1 VTIDALRAA
10 LADRY
15 RIERELGA
23 GGMATVYL
31 AQDLKHDRKVAIK
44 VMKPEVSAEL
54 AADRFLREIRTTAN
68 LQHPNIVPVFDSG
81 RVTADM
87 MIDDREPM
95 IDAAADSR
103 SSTIDHRSSSI
114 LFFVM
119 PLIEGETLRARLERE
134 GPFPI
139 DEAIRLIRELADA
152 LQYAHEAGILHRD
165 LKPENVM
172 LSRGH
177 ALLADFGIAHS
188 AATPGDDR
196 LTRTGSS
203 VGTPAYMSPE
213 QATGTRE
220 LTAASDVYGLG
231 AILFELVTGEPPF
244 TGATAQAILVK
255 RFTTEAPALRT
266 MRGDAPAS
274 CETAVARA
282 LASDPERR
290 FATAAAFA
298 AALAGEPVA
307 AQPAPAANDRSL
319 VVLPF
324 RNQGTNLEDEQF
336 SDGLTEEIITDVAR
350 VKAIRVLSRTSS
362 MQLKGTTRSIP
373 ALGRELRVRY
383 ALSGS
388 VRRAGQSLRITAEL
402 IDAATDTPVWA
413 ERFGGTMDDVFDV
426 QERVAREI
434 VKALDVTLTADED
447 QHLSQRPI
455 EDPRAFELF
464 LRARQEMRR
473 YDTSSIEH
481 GEELVRQAIA
491 IEGAAPPLQALL
503 AWGKVARVR
512 AGLAADQSGL
522 EEATAVAEAIVRA
535 APEAPYGHALLGFIG
550 YERGTM
556 ADAIRHLRAAVERE
570 PNDADSLFY
579 LGICLVACGDST
591 TGTRVAERLMA
602 SDPLWSFAHL
612 LAGLMPWWRGEV
624 GAGLPLLER
633 ALTLDPGNMIIRWSL
648 GYGRALAGDLAGAV
662 ADAAVL
668 RDQAPTMPYTAQ
680 LTALTLGME
689 GRREEA
695 LRVLGDVQGLDAHHK
710 FHLSES
716 FAMAGD
722 TERAFA
728 LLEEAVDTG
737 FHPGA
742 FITKHCPFFGA
753 LRDTPRFQTIA
764 DKALRFTREFI
775 ASGVA
780 P

>member
-1 VTIDALRAA
+1 MTLDALAAA
-10 LADRY
+10 LSDRY
-15 RIERELGA
+15 RLERELGA

-31 AQDLKHDRKVAIK
+31 AEDLRHHRKVAIK

-81 RVTADM
+81 EVVLTTGSA
-87 MIDDREPM
+87 EGSPVLG
-95 IDAAADSR
+95 SP
-103 SSTIDHRSSSI
+103 SSV

-119 PLIEGETLRARLERE
+119 PLIDGETLRDRLRRD
-134 GPFPI
+134 GPLPV
-139 DEAIRLIRELADA
+139 DEAVRLIRELADA
-152 LQYAHEAGILHRD
+152 LEYAHGAGILHRD

-177 ALLADFGIAHS
+177 AMLADFGIAR
-188 AATPGDDR
+188 TPESDGDDR

-213 QATGTRE
+213 QATGERE
-220 LTAASDVYGLG
+220 LTPASDVYGLG
-231 AILFELVTGEPPF
+231 AILFELLAGEPPF
-244 TGATAQAILVK
+244 TGPNAQAILVK

-266 MRGDAPAS
+266 MRGDTPAS

-282 LASDPERR
+282 LASDPDQR

-307 AQPAPAANDRSL
+307 TVPAPGADDRSL

-324 RNQGTNLEDEQF
+324 RNQGTNPEDEQF
-336 SDGLTEEIITDVAR
+336 SDGLTEEIITDLAR
-350 VKAIRVLSRTSS
+350 VKALRVLSRTSS
-362 MQLKGTTRSIP
+362 MQLKGTTKSIP

-388 VRRAGQSLRITAEL
+388 VRRAGNSLRITAEL
-402 IDAATDTPVWA
+402 VEAATDAPVWA

-447 QHLSQRPI
+447 RHLSQRPI

-473 YDTSSIEH
+473 YDTGSIER
-481 GEELVRQAIA
+481 GEALVRQAIA
-491 IEGAAPPLQALL
+491 IEGETPPLQALL

-512 AGLAADQSGL
+512 AGLVRDHRGL
-522 EEATAVAEAIVRA
+522 EEATGVAEGIVRA

-570 PNDADSLFY
+570 PNDADALFY

-602 SDPLWSFAHL
+602 SDPLWPFAHL

-633 ALTLDPGNMIIRWSL
+633 AATLDPANMIIRWSL

-662 ADAAVL
+662 AEATVL
-668 RDQAPTMPYTAQ
+668 RDQAPVMPYTAQ
-680 LTALTLGME
+680 LVALTLGME
-689 GRREEA
+689 GRQAEA
-695 LRVLGDVQGLDAHHK
+695 LEALVGAQGLDAHHK
-710 FHLSES
+710 FHLAES

-737 FHPGA
+737 FHPDE
-742 FITKHCPFFGA
+742 FIATHCPFLA
-753 LRDTPRFQTIA
+753 SLRGTPRYDAIA
-764 DKALRFTREFI
+764 AKARRLTREFVE
-775 ASGVA
+775 SGVA